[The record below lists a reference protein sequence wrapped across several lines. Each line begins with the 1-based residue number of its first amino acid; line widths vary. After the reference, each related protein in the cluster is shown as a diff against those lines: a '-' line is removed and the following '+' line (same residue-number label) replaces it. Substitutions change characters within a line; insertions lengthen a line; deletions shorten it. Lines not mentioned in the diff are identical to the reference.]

1 MVLSNV
7 SLIRNAAFDPSFQ
20 FRNDVCSLLYTS
32 IEVGQPAEILRGSK
46 PYFMAF
52 SQEITLFF
60 FFSPRS
66 QRALQEAVAPQ
77 VFVWTW
83 DT

>member
-1 MVLSNV
+1 M
-7 SLIRNAAFDPSFQ
+7 IRNAAFDPSFQ

-52 SQEITLFF
+52 SQEITPFF
-60 FFSPRS
+60 FFFLGLKELYKRQLLPRS
-66 QRALQEAVAPQ
+66 LGHLKTSGMDRIGS
-77 VFVWTW
+77 
-83 DT
+83 